1 MIRRPPRS
9 TRTDTL
15 FPYTTLFRSAFLGH
29 PAARRGLEAPFGERA
44 ALRRLEEGGAVGADQ
59 LDRLDA
65 PVGADQHADLHRA
78 LDPATLLARRLFGRK
93 GIGEARIDVGEH
105 EFRPGG
111 RAGRID
117 RKSVVT
123 GTGVS

>member
-65 PVGADQHADLHRA
+65 PVGAEPHADLQRA
-78 LDPATLLARRLFGRK
+78 IHTATLPAPRTLEL
-93 GIGEARIDVGEH
+93 
-105 EFRPGG
+105 
-111 RAGRID
+111 D
-117 RKSVVT
+117 RKREGQGTRVRVSVCVRGMRMNNIT
-123 GTGVS
+123 NKV